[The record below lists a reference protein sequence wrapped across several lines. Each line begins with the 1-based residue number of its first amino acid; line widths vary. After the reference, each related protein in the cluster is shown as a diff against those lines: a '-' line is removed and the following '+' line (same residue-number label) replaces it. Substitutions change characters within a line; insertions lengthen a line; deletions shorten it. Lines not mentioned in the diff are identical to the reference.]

1 MIFNNFG
8 LVYYVEMKSYIMAI
22 LGLMSV
28 MLVGTALAEEIRY
41 TGDDIPLRIIVSQGD
56 TLYFTGSEKIPN
68 MHVVYPKWIS
78 TPCDNS
84 EATGKCVIDFS
95 NFPLGQHEWESGT
108 GVQGKFQVS
117 APVAKESSDDIS
129 YFESSSKDRKNAS
142 QQAKDF
148 KAQIEAKMEAKL
160 APYKTEISQ
169 LNLLL
174 SNADQREVLMQNQIA
189 ENKAELETLRAD
201 SQKAKTQIETIEKY
215 KKDAENWRA
224 VALEQL
230 KVMAEVLG
238 LF

>member
-1 MIFNNFG
+1 
-8 LVYYVEMKSYIMAI
+8 MKSYIMAI

-28 MLVGTALAEEIRY
+28 MLVGTAYAEEIRY
-41 TGDDIPLRIIVSQGD
+41 TGDDIPLRISVSQSD

-68 MHVVYPKWIS
+68 MNVVYPKWIS
-78 TPCDNS
+78 QPCANS

-95 NFPLGQHEWESGT
+95 KFPVGQHEWESKS
-108 GVQGKFQVS
+108 GVQGKFQVNP
-117 APVAKESSDDIS
+117 APVEVDDAS
-129 YFESSSKDRKNAS
+129 YFESSSEDRTNAS

-174 SNADQREVLMQNQIA
+174 SNADKREILMQNQIA

>member
-8 LVYYVEMKSYIMAI
+8 LVYYPEMKSQIMAI

-28 MLVGTALAEEIRY
+28 MLVGTAYAEEIRY
-41 TGDDIPLRIIVSQGD
+41 TGDDIPLRISVSQGD
-56 TLYFTGSEKIPN
+56 ILYFTGTEKIPN
-68 MHVVYPKWIS
+68 IHTVYPAGIP
-78 TPCDNS
+78 TNCENNDV
-84 EATGKCVIDFS
+84 TGKCFIEFDERFTV
-95 NFPLGQHEWESGT
+95 GQHEWKSKT

-117 APVAKESSDDIS
+117 APVDPADDPS
-129 YFESSSKDRKNAS
+129 YFENSSKDRKNAS

-148 KAQIEAKMEAKL
+148 KAKIEAKLEATL
-160 APYKTEISQ
+160 LPYKQEIGQ
-169 LNLLL
+169 LWKII
-174 SNADQREVLMQNQIA
+174 ATAEKKEALMQNQIA
-189 ENKAELETLRAD
+189 EYEAELEILRAD
-201 SQKAKTQIETIEKY
+201 NQKAKAQIETIEKY

>member
-1 MIFNNFG
+1 M
-8 LVYYVEMKSYIMAI
+8 MKLHIMAI

-28 MLVGTALAEEIRY
+28 MLVGTAFAEEIRY
-41 TGDDIPLRIIVSQGD
+41 TGDDIPLRISVSQSD
-56 TLYFTGSEKIPN
+56 TLYFTGTDKIPN

-84 EATGKCVIDFS
+84 EATGKCSIDFS
-95 NFPLGQHEWESGT
+95 KFAIGQHEWESNT

-117 APVAKESSDDIS
+117 APVDPADDTS

-148 KAQIEAKMEAKL
+148 KAKIEAKLEAKL
-160 APYKTEISQ
+160 APYKEEIRQ
-169 LNLLL
+169 LWILI
-174 SNADQREVLMQNQIA
+174 SNAEKQEALMQNQIA
-189 ENKAELETLRAD
+189 ENKAELEILRAD
-201 SQKAKTQIETIEKY
+201 NQKAKTQIETIEKY

>member
-1 MIFNNFG
+1 
-8 LVYYVEMKSYIMAI
+8 MKSQIMAI

-28 MLVGTALAEEIRY
+28 MLVGTAYAEAIHY
-41 TGDDIPLRIIVSQGD
+41 TGDDMPLNIHVYQGD
-56 TLYFTGSEKIPN
+56 VLYFTGSEKIPN
-68 MHVVYPKWIS
+68 MNVVYPNVIR
-78 TPCDNS
+78 TPCENS

-95 NFPLGQHEWESGT
+95 KFPVGQHEWESNT
-108 GVQGKFQVS
+108 GVQGKFRVF
-117 APVAKESSDDIS
+117 APVDPADDTS

-148 KAQIEAKMEAKL
+148 KAKIEAKLEATL
-160 APYKTEISQ
+160 LPYKQEIGQ
-169 LNLLL
+169 LWKII
-174 SNADQREVLMQNQIA
+174 ATAEKKEALMQNQIA
-189 ENKAELETLRAD
+189 EYEAELEILRVD

-224 VALEQL
+224 VAIEQL

>member
-1 MIFNNFG
+1 M
-8 LVYYVEMKSYIMAI
+8 MKLHIMAI

-28 MLVGTALAEEIRY
+28 MLVGTAFAEEIRY
-41 TGDDIPLRIIVSQGD
+41 TGDDIPLRIMVSQGD
-56 TLYFTGSEKIPN
+56 TLYFTGTDKIPN

-84 EATGKCVIDFS
+84 EATGKCSIDFS
-95 NFPLGQHEWESGT
+95 KFAIGQHEWESKT

-117 APVAKESSDDIS
+117 APVDPADDTS

-142 QQAKDF
+142 QEAKDF
-148 KAQIEAKMEAKL
+148 KAKIEAKMEAKL
-160 APYKTEISQ
+160 APYKQEIGQ
-169 LNLLL
+169 LWKII
-174 SNADQREVLMQNQIA
+174 SAAEKKEASMQNQIA
-189 ENKAELETLRAD
+189 ENKAELEILRAD
-201 SQKAKTQIETIEKY
+201 NQKAKAQIETIEKY

>member
-1 MIFNNFG
+1 
-8 LVYYVEMKSYIMAI
+8 MAI

-28 MLVGTALAEEIRY
+28 MLVGTAFAEEIRY
-41 TGDDIPLRIIVSQGD
+41 TGDDIPLRISVSQDD

-68 MHVVYPKWIS
+68 MNVVHPNSIH
-78 TPCDNS
+78 TPCANS

-95 NFPLGQHEWESGT
+95 KFPVGQHEWESKS
-108 GVQGKFQVS
+108 GVQGKFQVNP
-117 APVAKESSDDIS
+117 APVEVDDAS
-129 YFESSSKDRKNAS
+129 YFESSSEDRTNAS

-174 SNADQREVLMQNQIA
+174 SNADKREILMQNQIA

>member
-1 MIFNNFG
+1 
-8 LVYYVEMKSYIMAI
+8 MKSYIMAI

-28 MLVGTALAEEIRY
+28 MLVGTAYAEEIRY
-41 TGDDIPLRIIVSQGD
+41 TGDDIPLRISVSQSD

-68 MHVVYPKWIS
+68 MNVIYPKWIS
-78 TPCDNS
+78 QPCANS

-95 NFPLGQHEWESGT
+95 KFPVGQHEWESKT

-117 APVAKESSDDIS
+117 TPVDPADDPS

-142 QQAKDF
+142 QETKDF
-148 KAQIEAKMEAKL
+148 KAKIEAKMEAKL
-160 APYKTEISQ
+160 APYKTEVSQ

-174 SNADQREVLMQNQIA
+174 SNANEREVAMQNQIA
-189 ENKAELETLRAD
+189 EIKAELETLRAD

-215 KKDAENWRA
+215 KKDASNWRA

-230 KVMAEVLG
+230 RVMAEVLG

>member
-1 MIFNNFG
+1 
-8 LVYYVEMKSYIMAI
+8 MAI

-28 MLVGTALAEEIRY
+28 MLVGTALAEDILY
-41 TGDDIPLRIIVSQGD
+41 TGDNLPLRIEVSQGD
-56 TLYFTGSEKIPN
+56 ILYFTGTDKIPN
-68 MHVVYPKWIS
+68 ISVQYPKWIS
-78 TPCDNS
+78 TNCDNS
-84 EATGKCVIDFS
+84 EATGKCSIDFS
-95 NFPLGQHEWESGT
+95 KFPVGQHEWESNT

-117 APVAKESSDDIS
+117 APVDPADDTS

-148 KAQIEAKMEAKL
+148 KAKIEAKMEAKL
-160 APYKTEISQ
+160 APYKEEIRQ
-169 LNLLL
+169 LWILI
-174 SNADQREVLMQNQIA
+174 SNAEKQEVLMQNQIA

-201 SQKAKTQIETIEKY
+201 NQKAKAQIETIEKY
-215 KKDAENWRA
+215 KKDANNWRA

>member
-8 LVYYVEMKSYIMAI
+8 LVYYVIMKSYIMAI
-22 LGLMSV
+22 LGLVTV
-28 MLVGTALAEEIRY
+28 MLVGTAFAEEIRY
-41 TGDDIPLRIIVSQGD
+41 TGDDIPLRIMVSQGD
-56 TLYFTGSEKIPN
+56 TLYFTGTDKIPN

-84 EATGKCVIDFS
+84 EATGKCSIDFS
-95 NFPLGQHEWESGT
+95 KFAIGQHEWESKT

-117 APVAKESSDDIS
+117 APVDPADDTS

-142 QQAKDF
+142 QEAKDF
-148 KAQIEAKMEAKL
+148 KAKIEAKMEAKL
-160 APYKTEISQ
+160 APYKEEIRQ
-169 LNLLL
+169 LWILI
-174 SNADQREVLMQNQIA
+174 SNAEKQEALMQNQIA
-189 ENKAELETLRAD
+189 ENKAELETLRVD

>member
-1 MIFNNFG
+1 
-8 LVYYVEMKSYIMAI
+8 MKSYIMAI

-28 MLVGTALAEEIRY
+28 MLVGTAFAEEIRY
-41 TGDDIPLRIIVSQGD
+41 TGDDIPLRISVSQGD

-68 MHVVYPKWIS
+68 MNVVYPKWIS
-78 TPCDNS
+78 QPCANS

-95 NFPLGQHEWESGT
+95 KFPVGQHEWESKS
-108 GVQGKFQVS
+108 GVQGKFQVNP
-117 APVAKESSDDIS
+117 APVEVDDAS
-129 YFESSSKDRKNAS
+129 YFESSSKDRTNAS

-174 SNADQREVLMQNQIA
+174 SNADKREILMQNQIA

>member
-1 MIFNNFG
+1 
-8 LVYYVEMKSYIMAI
+8 MAI

-28 MLVGTALAEEIRY
+28 MLVGTAFAEEIRY
-41 TGDDIPLRIIVSQGD
+41 TGDDIPLRISVSQSD
-56 TLYFTGSEKIPN
+56 TLYFTGTDKIPN

-84 EATGKCVIDFS
+84 EATGKCSIDFS
-95 NFPLGQHEWESGT
+95 KFAIGQHEWESKT

-117 APVAKESSDDIS
+117 APVDPADDTS

-142 QQAKDF
+142 QEAKDF
-148 KAQIEAKMEAKL
+148 KAKIEAKMEAKL
-160 APYKTEISQ
+160 APYKQEIGQ
-169 LNLLL
+169 LWKII
-174 SNADQREVLMQNQIA
+174 SAAEKKEASMQNQIA
-189 ENKAELETLRAD
+189 ENKAELEILRAD
-201 SQKAKTQIETIEKY
+201 NQKAKAQIETIEKY
-215 KKDAENWRA
+215 KKDASNWRA

>member
-1 MIFNNFG
+1 
-8 LVYYVEMKSYIMAI
+8 MKLHIMAI

-28 MLVGTALAEEIRY
+28 MLVGTAFAEEIRY
-41 TGDDIPLRIIVSQGD
+41 TGDNLPLRIHVYQD
-56 TLYFTGSEKIPN
+56 DVLYFTGGEKITSLNIIHPA
-68 MHVVYPKWIS
+68 YIS
-78 TPCDNS
+78 TGCEQIGVGGTCHIPFDN
-84 EATGKCVIDFS
+84 FS
-95 NFPLGQHEWESGT
+95 VGQHEWTSDT
-108 GVQGKFQVS
+108 GVNGKFQVS

-174 SNADQREVLMQNQIA
+174 SNADKREILMQNQIA

-201 SQKAKTQIETIEKY
+201 SQEAKAQIETIEKY

>member
-1 MIFNNFG
+1 
-8 LVYYVEMKSYIMAI
+8 MAI

-28 MLVGTALAEEIRY
+28 MLVGTAFAEEIRY
-41 TGDDIPLRIIVSQGD
+41 TGDDIPLRISVSQGD
-56 TLYFTGSEKIPN
+56 VMYFTGTDKIPN
-68 MHVVYPKWIS
+68 MNVVYPNSIH
-78 TPCDNS
+78 TPCANS
-84 EATGKCVIDFS
+84 EATGKCVMNFS
-95 NFPLGQHEWESGT
+95 NFPLGQHEWKSTSG
-108 GVQGKFQVS
+108 VNGKFQVNP
-117 APVAKESSDDIS
+117 APVAKESSDDAS

-148 KAQIEAKMEAKL
+148 KAKIEAKMEAKL
-160 APYKTEISQ
+160 APYKTEIAQ

-174 SNADQREVLMQNQIA
+174 SNADKREVLMQNQIA

-201 SQKAKTQIETIEKY
+201 SQKAKTQMETIEKY
-215 KKDAENWRA
+215 KKDASNWKA

>member
-1 MIFNNFG
+1 
-8 LVYYVEMKSYIMAI
+8 MKSYIMAI

-28 MLVGTALAEEIRY
+28 MLVGTAYAEEIRY
-41 TGDDIPLRIIVSQGD
+41 TGDDIPLRIVVSQGD

-68 MHVVYPKWIS
+68 MNVVYPNWIS
-78 TPCDNS
+78 TPCSNS

-95 NFPLGQHEWESGT
+95 NFPLGQHEWESNT

-117 APVAKESSDDIS
+117 APVDPADDAS
-129 YFESSSKDRKNAS
+129 YFESSDIDRKNTS
-142 QQAKDF
+142 QQAQDF
-148 KAQIEAKMEAKL
+148 RAQIEAKLEAKL
-160 APYKTEISQ
+160 APYKEEIRQ
-169 LNLLL
+169 LWILI
-174 SNADQREVLMQNQIA
+174 SNAEKQEALMQNQIA
-189 ENKAELETLRAD
+189 ENKAELETLRVD

-215 KKDAENWRA
+215 KKDASNWRA

>member
-1 MIFNNFG
+1 
-8 LVYYVEMKSYIMAI
+8 MAI

-28 MLVGTALAEEIRY
+28 MLVGTAFAEEIRY
-41 TGDDIPLRIIVSQGD
+41 TGDDIPLRISVSQGD
-56 TLYFTGSEKIPN
+56 TLYFTGTDKIPN
-68 MHVVYPKWIS
+68 MNVVYPNSIH
-78 TPCDNS
+78 TPCANS
-84 EATGKCVIDFS
+84 EATGKCVMNFS
-95 NFPLGQHEWESGT
+95 NFPLGQHEWKSTSG
-108 GVQGKFQVS
+108 VNGKFQVI
-117 APVAKESSDDIS
+117 APVVKESSDDAS
-129 YFESSSKDRKNAS
+129 YFESSNKDRKNAS

-160 APYKTEISQ
+160 APYKEEIRQ
-169 LNLLL
+169 LWILI
-174 SNADQREVLMQNQIA
+174 SNAEKQEVLMQNQIA

-230 KVMAEVLG
+230 KVMAEILG

>member
-1 MIFNNFG
+1 
-8 LVYYVEMKSYIMAI
+8 MAI

-41 TGDDIPLRIIVSQGD
+41 TGDDIPLRIMVSQGD
-56 TLYFTGSEKIPN
+56 TLYFTGTDKIPN

-84 EATGKCVIDFS
+84 EATGKCSIDFS
-95 NFPLGQHEWESGT
+95 KFAIGQHEWESKT

-117 APVAKESSDDIS
+117 APVDPLDDTS

-142 QQAKDF
+142 QEAKDF
-148 KAQIEAKMEAKL
+148 KAKIEAKMEAKL
-160 APYKTEISQ
+160 APYKQEIGQ
-169 LNLLL
+169 LWKII
-174 SNADQREVLMQNQIA
+174 SAAEKKEASMQNQIA

-201 SQKAKTQIETIEKY
+201 NQKAKAQIETIEKY
-215 KKDAENWRA
+215 KKDASNWRA

-230 KVMAEVLG
+230 KIMAEVLG

>member
-1 MIFNNFG
+1 
-8 LVYYVEMKSYIMAI
+8 MKLHIMAI

-28 MLVGTALAEEIRY
+28 MLVGTAFAEEIRY
-41 TGDDIPLRIIVSQGD
+41 TGDDIPLRISVSQGD
-56 TLYFTGSEKIPN
+56 VLHFTGTEKIPN
-68 MHVVYPKWIS
+68 MNVVYPNSIH
-78 TPCDNS
+78 TPCANS

-95 NFPLGQHEWESGT
+95 NFPLGQHEWKST
-108 GVQGKFQVS
+108 SGVQGKFQVS
-117 APVAKESSDDIS
+117 APVDPADDTS

-142 QQAKDF
+142 QEAKDF
-148 KAQIEAKMEAKL
+148 KAKIEAKMEAKL

-174 SNADQREVLMQNQIA
+174 SNANEREVAMQNQIA
-189 ENKAELETLRAD
+189 EIKAELETLRAD

>member
-8 LVYYVEMKSYIMAI
+8 LVYYVEMKSYITAI
-22 LGLMSV
+22 LGLVTV
-28 MLVGTALAEEIRY
+28 MLVGTAFAEEIRY
-41 TGDDIPLRIIVSQGD
+41 TGDDIPLRIVVSQGD

-95 NFPLGQHEWESGT
+95 NFALGGHEWESST
-108 GVQGKFQVS
+108 GIQGKFHVME
-117 APVAKESSDDIS
+117 APVEVDDS
-129 YFESSSKDRKNAS
+129 YENVS
-142 QQAKDF
+142 QQAKNF

-174 SNADQREVLMQNQIA
+174 SNANEREVAMQNQIA
-189 ENKAELETLRAD
+189 EIKAELETLRAD
-201 SQKAKTQIETIEKY
+201 SQEAMSQIEQLSKANTTIEQY
-215 KKDAENWRA
+215 KKDAENWKA

>member
-8 LVYYVEMKSYIMAI
+8 LVYYPEMKSQIMAI

-28 MLVGTALAEEIRY
+28 MLVGTAYAEEIRY
-41 TGDDIPLRIIVSQGD
+41 TGDDIPLRISVSQSD
-56 TLYFTGSEKIPN
+56 ILYFTGSEKIPN
-68 MHVVYPKWIS
+68 MNVVYPKWIS
-78 TPCDNS
+78 QPCANS

-95 NFPLGQHEWESGT
+95 KFAIGQHEWESKT
-108 GVQGKFQVS
+108 GIQGKFQVS
-117 APVAKESSDDIS
+117 APVDPADDTS

-148 KAQIEAKMEAKL
+148 KAKIEAKMEAKL
-160 APYKTEISQ
+160 APYKEEIRQ
-169 LNLLL
+169 LWILI
-174 SNADQREVLMQNQIA
+174 SNAEKQEALMQNQIA
-189 ENKAELETLRAD
+189 ENKAELETLRVD

>member
-41 TGDDIPLRIIVSQGD
+41 TGDDIPLRIVVSQGD
-56 TLYFTGSEKIPN
+56 VLYFTGTDKIPN

-84 EATGKCVIDFS
+84 EATGKCSIDFS
-95 NFPLGQHEWESGT
+95 KFAIGQHEWESKT

-117 APVAKESSDDIS
+117 APVDPADDTS

-142 QQAKDF
+142 QEAKDF
-148 KAQIEAKMEAKL
+148 KAKIEAKMEAKL

-174 SNADQREVLMQNQIA
+174 SNANEREVAMQNQIA
-189 ENKAELETLRAD
+189 EIKAELETLRAD

>member
-1 MIFNNFG
+1 
-8 LVYYVEMKSYIMAI
+8 MKSYIMAI

-28 MLVGTALAEEIRY
+28 MLVGTAFAEEIRY
-41 TGDDIPLRIIVSQGD
+41 TGDDIPLRISVSQGD
-56 TLYFTGSEKIPN
+56 ILYFTGTDKIPN
-68 MHVVYPKWIS
+68 MNVNYPNSIH
-78 TPCDNS
+78 TPCANS

-95 NFPLGQHEWESGT
+95 NFAIGQHEWESSS
-108 GVQGKFQVS
+108 GVQGKFQVIP
-117 APVAKESSDDIS
+117 APVEIDDS
-129 YFESSSKDRKNAS
+129 YENVS

-148 KAQIEAKMEAKL
+148 KARIEAKMEAKL

-174 SNADQREVLMQNQIA
+174 SNANEREVAMQNQIA
-189 ENKAELETLRAD
+189 EIKAELETARVD
-201 SQKAKTQIETIEKY
+201 SKKAMSQIEQLSKTNTTIEQY